1 MKVNVKPTKDNF
13 ILKEVKSTDRA
24 SLELLAIG
32 KVSEGALTNE
42 IPYQG
47 KGKNSYQVI
56 PHSDLFELFD
66 KLKER
71 FAQYFGFHSAKVL
84 VKSKEFGGTKAHQKY
99 MDKHYQ
105 EVLETIK
112 INGVSFTGK
121 DEDGFATGLI
131 VKGTFKGCA
140 LNTKQLHFANQE
152 FGEEIR
158 EIADK
163 IEDEVYSYLFEDKK
177 SELALFDEEG
187 TDNELPFGDDE
198 KENSK

>member
-13 ILKEVKSTDRA
+13 TLKEVKSTDRA

-56 PHSDLFELFD
+56 PHPDLFELFD

-71 FAQYFGFHSAKVL
+71 FAQYFGFNSSKVL
-84 VKSKEFGGTKAHQKY
+84 VKSKEFGGTKAHAKY
-99 MDKHYQ
+99 IEKHYE
-105 EVLETIK
+105 EVLNDIK

-121 DEDGFATGLI
+121 DEDGFATGII

-140 LNTKQLHFANQE
+140 LNTKQLHFKNQE

-158 EIADK
+158 DIADK
-163 IEDEVYSYLFEDKK
+163 LEDEVYDYLFNDKK
-177 SELALFDEEG
+177 AELALFDEEG
-187 TDNELPFGDDE
+187 SDNQLPFDDE
-198 KENSK
+198 